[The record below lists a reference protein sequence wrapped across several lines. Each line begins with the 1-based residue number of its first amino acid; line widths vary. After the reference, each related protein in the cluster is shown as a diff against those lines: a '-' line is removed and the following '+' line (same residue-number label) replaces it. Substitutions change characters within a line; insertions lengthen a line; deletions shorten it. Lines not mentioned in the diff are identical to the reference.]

1 MEEHVL
7 GYAAMA
13 FISIIHL
20 PQLVHTF
27 RLKSAQEVSWG
38 LIFTSAM
45 VSALSTSYGLI
56 IRKPPLYVANAISG
70 VQVLLLAGMKRRYG
84 RRRPGAAAAARVA
97 PADADD
103 G

>member
-1 MEEHVL
+1 MEEHVA

-13 FISIIHL
+13 FISIIHV

-45 VSALSTSYGLI
+45 VSGLSTSYGI
-56 IRKPPLYVANAISG
+56 IIHKPPLYVANAISG
-70 VQVLLLAGMKRRYG
+70 VQVLLLACMKRRYAAAG
-84 RRRPGAAAAARVA
+84 VRGAASVA
-97 PADADD
+97 P